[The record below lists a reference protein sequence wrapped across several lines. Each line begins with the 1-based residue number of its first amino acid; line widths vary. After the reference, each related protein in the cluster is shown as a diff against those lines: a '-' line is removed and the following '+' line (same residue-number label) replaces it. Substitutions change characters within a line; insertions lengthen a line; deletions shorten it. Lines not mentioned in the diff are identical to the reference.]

1 VDVVGFEREEI
12 RSGAVA
18 RTAPIRRQ
26 ASTVFLVGLAEM

>member
-1 VDVVGFEREEI
+1 VHVVGFEREEI
-12 RSGAVA
+12 PIAVA